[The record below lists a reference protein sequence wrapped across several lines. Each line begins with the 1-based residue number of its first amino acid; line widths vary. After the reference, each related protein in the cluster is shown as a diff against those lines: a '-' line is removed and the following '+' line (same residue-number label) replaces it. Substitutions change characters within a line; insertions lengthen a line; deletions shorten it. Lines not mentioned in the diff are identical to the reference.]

1 MRELKKAD
9 GTDYEPD
16 TINSIQGSID
26 RHLREQGYPYSITE
40 SSEFKMVK
48 EVVEAKRK
56 MLKASGK
63 GNKPNAQ
70 TALTD
75 EEVDQLWFQGG
86 FGRSNP
92 TELIAAVWFLFVTH
106 FGLRAKHECLQC
118 TMGDVTKKNFEGT
131 PYLEINKRATK
142 TRRGEGAMGRESLP
156 PKPGRPAMTA
166 AQYSI
171 TICTCHFALRA

>member
-1 MRELKKAD
+1 MGRNPETMPPNVLCPYLATFMRELKKAD

-16 TINSIQGSID
+16 TINFIQGSID
-26 RHLREQGYPYSITE
+26 RHLREQGYPYSVIE

-70 TALTD
+70 MALTD
-75 EEVDQLWFQGG
+75 EEVVQLLFQGG

-92 TELIAAVWFLFVTH
+92 TELNRLFTVEVRPLDTVYVYKRNFH
-106 FGLRAKHECLQC
+106 F
-118 TMGDVTKKNFEGT
+118 VNT
-131 PYLEINKRATK
+131 PFQNISHKLNTSISTLYFPMCKLYCNLHPYHII
-142 TRRGEGAMGRESLP
+142 
-156 PKPGRPAMTA
+156 PG
-166 AQYSI
+166 
-171 TICTCHFALRA
+171 